1 MNAPSASAA
10 TEWRSYWFLPFIA
23 ALGYSNAVLHVY
35 SIGPF
40 FAPITEEFGWTR
52 AQASIGVTIAALGGA
67 LACIP
72 IGMIVDRWGP
82 RIVGICGVTL
92 MCGSV
97 ALLSTAT
104 GDLTNWVLLWGFVA
118 LGTFGVQSTVWNSA
132 VASRFETSRGL
143 AFAITL
149 SGASFAATV
158 FPVLTTWL
166 IHSYGWRAGFAGL
179 GGIWFAVV
187 FPLLLFFF
195 RGARDGGKTRA
206 AAASTTPVEGLTLAE
221 GLRSPALYILLLAGA
236 LFSFTAIATLVHF
249 VPILTGA
256 GAQPLAAAGVA
267 SLLGI
272 ASIAGRLG
280 AGVLLDRFPG
290 HFVGAA
296 AFLIP
301 ILGAGVLL
309 LDGANPTNQIIAAIA
324 FGLTIG
330 SEVDVIA
337 YLSAKHFGLR
347 NYGALFGAQVTALGL
362 GTAFGPLAASVI
374 FDQSGGYGPFLMLTI
389 ALSAAASLALGLLGP
404 PRRSFQ
410 SSQAS

>member
-1 MNAPSASAA
+1 MNTDAA
-10 TEWRSYWFLPFIA
+10 QAGAEWRKYWFLPFAA

-40 FAPITEEFGWTR
+40 FAPVSEEFGWTR
-52 AQASIGVTIAALGGA
+52 AQASAGVTIAALGGA

-82 RIVGICGVTL
+82 RVVGLIGVTV
-92 MCGSV
+92 MCASV

-104 GDLTNWVLLWGFVA
+104 GDMTNWLLLWGLVA

-132 VASRFETSRGL
+132 VASRFEVSRGL

-166 IHSYGWRAGFAGL
+166 IENYGWRMGFAGL
-179 GGIWFAVV
+179 GGIWFAIV
-187 FPLLLFFF
+187 FPVLLFVF
-195 RGARDGGKTRA
+195 RGARDAGKKTTIDPA
-206 AAASTTPVEGLTLAE
+206 APAPAGLTIAE
-221 GLRSPALYILLLAGA
+221 GIRSPAFWVLLLAGT

-249 VPILTGA
+249 VPILTDA
-256 GAQPLAAAGVA
+256 GAAPLAAAGIA

-272 ASIAGRLG
+272 FSIIGRLG

-301 ILGAGVLL
+301 IAGAGVLL
-309 LDGANPTNQIIAAIA
+309 LDGANPTYQIVAAMA

-347 NYGALFGAQVTALGL
+347 NYGALFGAQVMALGL
-362 GTAFGPLAASVI
+362 GTAFGPLVASIV
-374 FDQSGGYGPFLMLTI
+374 FDRSGGYAPFLMLTM
-389 ALSAAASLALGLLGP
+389 ALSAAASFALVLLGP
-404 PRRSFQ
+404 PRAKQ
-410 SSQAS
+410 VQAS